1 MAAAIPWMLL
11 AFTLGALLPLQT
23 AVNGRLSL
31 QIGSAYSAA
40 CVSFA
45 VGAVS
50 LFLYLLASRQ
60 PLPWQHAGGPWW
72 MWLLG
77 GLIGAC
83 YVSLIIVVVPRLGM
97 AMAFSLL
104 VGGQMALAL
113 LLDHTGWLGTA
124 PHPLNLPR
132 LAGAGLIVA
141 GVALIRKF

>member
-1 MAAAIPWMLL
+1 ML
-11 AFTLGALLPLQT
+11 
-23 AVNGRLSL
+23 
-31 QIGSAYSAA
+31 
-40 CVSFA
+40 
-45 VGAVS
+45 
-50 LFLYLLASRQ
+50 
-60 PLPWQHAGGPWW
+60 
-72 MWLLG
+72 LLG

-132 LAGAGLIVA
+132 LAGAGMIVA

>member
-1 MAAAIPWMLL
+1 MLL

-23 AVNGRLSL
+23 AINGRLAAQL
-31 QIGSAYSAA
+31 GSPYSAA

-45 VGAVS
+45 VGAGS
-50 LFLYLLASRQ
+50 LFLVLLSTRQ

-83 YVSLIIVVVPRLGM
+83 YVSLIIVLVPKLGM
-97 AMAFSLL
+97 ALSVALL
-104 VGGQMALAL
+104 IGGQMALAL
-113 LLDHTGWLGTA
+113 LIDHAGWLGSPQHA
-124 PHPLNLPR
+124 LNGPR
-132 LAGAGLIVA
+132 LLGAGLIVA